1 MKIIKTILK
10 LLGGVIVFLI
20 IGIFVVYPPDN
31 HPPDGSSSRYLKE
44 SDSTHNDK
52 VAGLELFPIARNG
65 VDLGELV
72 IKVGFSRSDFDQPV
86 FIFDFPRYV
95 WNFTHGEEP
104 VVSFQFDEAF
114 RSDITFNYYSRE
126 SYEFYKDCNFYGHRS
141 YNEDNCDEYIE
152 LVRQLQDKD
161 QLVVTIENA
170 STMTYDLAEASEN
183 INALIHFMD
192 SKNEDSDSPS
202 MLE

>member
-20 IGIFVVYPPDN
+20 IGIFVLGGPDY
-31 HPPDGSSSRYLKE
+31 PPDGSTSRYFEVL
-44 SDSTHNDK
+44 DSTYNDK

-65 VDLGELV
+65 INLGELV

-86 FIFDFPRYV
+86 VIFDFPTYV
-95 WNFTHGEEP
+95 DFTHGEKP

-114 RSDITFNYYSRE
+114 RSDITFHYFSKE
-126 SYEFYKDCNFYGHRS
+126 GYEFYEDCNFYGYIS
-141 YNEDNCDEYIE
+141 EDNCDEYIE
-152 LVRQLQDKD
+152 LIRQFQDKD

-183 INALIHFMD
+183 INALIYFMD
-192 SKNEDSDSPS
+192 WKNEDSNSPS